1 MRTARCIDSTITTK
15 HVSFMDQFQDIR
27 PYHDDEVRP
36 VIDTLLNNPQFIS
49 SIASF
54 AVPKLYRWLP
64 LVARFLT
71 QRKLT
76 VQLKGVN
83 TVKSM
88 QGVIASYMDQ
98 MIEKTTSKV
107 THSGIENLS
116 REKAYLFVSN
126 HRDIAMDPA
135 FVNYMLYHAGFN
147 TMYIAIGDNLLKR
160 PFVSDLMRLNKSFI
174 VKRSLK
180 GRDLLRSSK
189 QLSEYIHHL
198 IENKHNVWIAQRE
211 GRAKDGV
218 DRTDTALLKM
228 LSMARR
234 DLGLKESLKNL
245 HIVPVAISYEFDPCD
260 ALKADE
266 LYQKRELGT
275 YQKDE
280 KSDINSIVQ
289 GMIGFKGHVHVAFG
303 EEICLDND
311 DAEAAAELIDRQIV
325 SNYLLQ
331 PSNYFAVEKLR
342 ETDPE
347 SVKDIA
353 QPSETMTDESV
364 TQMQQRLDQSP
375 PNVRPYLLQ
384 MYANPVLS
392 RAKL

>member
-1 MRTARCIDSTITTK
+1 
-15 HVSFMDQFQDIR
+15 MDQFQDIR

-36 VIDTLLNNPQFIS
+36 VIDMLLSNPEFVS

-54 AVPKLYRWLP
+54 ALPKLYRLLP
-64 LVARFLT
+64 PLARLLT
-71 QRKLT
+71 QRKLAA
-76 VQLKGVN
+76 QLKGVN

-98 MIEKTTSKV
+98 MIEKTTSKL
-107 THSGIENLS
+107 THSGIDALS
-116 REKAYLFVSN
+116 REKSYLFVSN

-147 TMYIAIGDNLLKR
+147 TVYIAIGDNLLKR
-160 PFVSDLMRLNKSFI
+160 PFVTDLMRLNKSFI

-180 GRDLLRSSK
+180 GRDLLKSSK
-189 QLSEYIHHL
+189 QLSEYIHYL

-234 DLGLKESLKNL
+234 DLGLKQSLSAL
-245 HIVPVAISYEFDPCD
+245 HIVPVSISYEFDPCD
-260 ALKADE
+260 VLKADE
-266 LYQKRELGT
+266 LYQKKELGT

-289 GMIGFKGHVHVAFG
+289 GMIGFKGHVHVTFG
-303 EEICLDND
+303 EEICLEDD
-311 DAEAAAELIDRQIV
+311 DADAAAQHIDRQIV

-331 PSNYFAVEKLR
+331 TSNYFALEKLR

-347 SVKDIA
+347 FAQEITHPGDAMAAASVA
-353 QPSETMTDESV
+353 
-364 TQMQQRLDQSP
+364 QMQQRLDQTP
-375 PNVRPYLLQ
+375 PSIRPYLLR